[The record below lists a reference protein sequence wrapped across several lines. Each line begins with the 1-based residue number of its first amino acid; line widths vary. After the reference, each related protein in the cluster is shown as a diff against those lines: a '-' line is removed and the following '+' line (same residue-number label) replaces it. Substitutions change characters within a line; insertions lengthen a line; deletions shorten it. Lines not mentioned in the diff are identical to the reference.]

1 MDGPPKDQALT
12 ELLDD
17 AILVASFGQRS
28 GRFEDNSLFAA
39 IRAAKAQEDLGWGSQ
54 EVADLQEALNKAV
67 RMIQPVTLIDLKSGW
82 NPFRKPKEGGR
93 SRSSRVAVLF
103 ICAASFLIL
112 ACGYYTVWYKRA
124 GSLLESIAEAKDEKQ
139 TAIINDV
146 ISAMIGA
153 EGGIVFGRGINP
165 GDITHESIREK
176 IELARKIDK
185 KIELDQASYYEAT
198 LNFIPTTNVYYG
210 LRSWLYPVGA
220 NLIGEAQAAE
230 ALAAEAQ
237 AAMPAAQNWRPVGCT
252 PIEPPPASTPSA
264 PGAPADPSARHRA
277 AISDFNRYVADDDQ
291 LVAQVRCAIGIVG
304 TNYAGVFANPEKVK
318 RDISEKMDLLGTWL
332 LPALY
337 GALGALMFHMRAFLD
352 PLQPNP
358 SPARVLLRV
367 SLGIFAGI
375 SVAWFLTPT
384 VADGINSVGLG
395 VLTIAFLL
403 GFSIDVF
410 FALLDRLVTLARNGI
425 ANLGGA

>member
-54 EVADLQEALNKAV
+54 EVADLQEALNKAI
-67 RMIQPVTLIDLKSGW
+67 RLIQPVTLIDLKSGW

-153 EGGIVFGRGINP
+153 DGGVVFGRGINP

-198 LNFIPTTNVYYG
+198 LNFVPTTNVYYG

-220 NLIGEAQAAE
+220 NFIGQAQAGEAQAG
-230 ALAAEAQ
+230 EAQ
-237 AAMPAAQNWRPVGCT
+237 AAMPASQNWRPVGCA
-252 PIEPPPASTPSA
+252 PIGQPVPIQSASDA
-264 PGAPADPSARHRA
+264 AGDPSARHRA
-277 AISDFNRYVADDDQ
+277 AITDFNRYVADDDQ

-384 VADGINSVGLG
+384 VSDGINSVGLG